1 MPLLA
6 PVMMAERPESE
17 MSMEAPTR
25 SVTDNDALFYPS
37 APASAKR
44 PTDAA

>member
-17 MSMEAPTR
+17 MSMEAPTLYDDR
-25 SVTDNDALFYPS
+25 
-37 APASAKR
+37 
-44 PTDAA
+44 